1 MPNGPSGEDLDAAR
15 ASLNKAITLF
25 QEETIG
31 SAGLL
36 FMIEAI
42 KVVKDKS
49 FPDITA
55 AVEGARVLFKEK
67 KLTDEHMQALSNTF
81 FIRLSLVQ
89 LHQELFGNTELD
101 LTREAMGDLN
111 NVDDLKFAVIKRAVV
126 DIAERI
132 PNSSGEFE
140 ELKEKLSICMRIA
153 RQAAKS
159 LSELNGFEPSFET
172 YKELLAKKGI
182 DPATATTDLPLE
194 KFADDREALRT
205 VLLYRGKQE
214 IVARY
219 RKISGVQL
227 LDIESD
233 YRHKTFEIQKT
244 FLTVVKKHLVDE
256 LVRELSNIPTDKGKV
271 TQAISAIQAYASS
284 AGDEIS
290 EQAFKKN
297 IFDIAWGIF
306 PKEVWPNHD
315 EHSLQALREASTY
328 KQRYI
333 TASLTKLHQTFFT
346 EGALDV
352 RTKPNIDLSQAEA
365 LDNLE
370 VLKQLF
376 LHRAYE
382 RMNDIL
388 KEQPELDFEEFK
400 QLLEKEVMSA
410 KNNVENFEY
419 LKSQS
424 PTFEEYKELLQLKK
438 IDIRTPIESI
448 IEQLQDDPVALKVV
462 RLYQVKQGIAK
473 EFLAHPDSGFHQRD
487 LWGERKFIA
496 EKERIER
503 EIKVIEH
510 TVQVAKIKLVTEL
523 ELILK
528 QLYDIKDS
536 QQLAQI
542 AGETGKAIQAIS
554 AIKAFEATDKAKQ
567 ASAQDFKKAIYA
579 IAWEMFPEDLRPKE
593 GGQTAEALKQAIVTQ
608 IEHDFWKVY
617 SLKKPENQSSVER
630 SALIKAA
637 HQKLT
642 NLSKDFVSAV
652 TLKAEVDGLMVSLG
666 TELAGL
672 PQKHAQELEK
682 AKEAEQQQVEEAK
695 RKLQEAK
702 NQLVTSLTQELQGLF
717 DIDESLITAQSL
729 AKDKTE
735 KSLAMQAIVDL
746 REYTSSEGG
755 MQASEQDFKTAIY
768 DIAWNIFPL
777 EVRRKD
783 QTLQALREARKYKQT
798 YATASLTALHHSF
811 FGNNNLDLANKP
823 KIELNSIDILDNL
836 DPLKRLFIYQ
846 ANEHISGILSGQ
858 PNIEFAAFKELV
870 ERESQVAKNN
880 AENLSYL
887 SGLSPKT
894 ADYEA
899 LLKRKGIDVQTP
911 IETVIKGLNDDPT
924 ALETVR
930 LYQAKQDLARE
941 CMQSPWLPKV
951 EVTSKYE
958 QRKEAIH
965 NDIHQ
970 MTQTTKSKHTTELT
984 TEPKRLDEIDTPLLI
999 MPTGE
1004 ALAEGDSNTLAA
1016 VSTRVEV
1023 DFWRSV
1029 ERLPV
1034 NPETS
1039 EVNYPLILAAQKD
1052 VQALSETLRPEN
1064 LGSLVTVNT
1073 AVAERVKQL
1082 GQELSSAPFLQMLL
1096 TFHSPTMPAAQTA
1109 VVPRLKGPFQL
1120 TEPSV
1125 LYPMV
1130 QWQPN
1135 PGLLAG
1141 HWREGPVQREVGT
1154 VTPVVKKTES
1164 PTASKL
1170 SKERLAGELIN
1181 ELRRI
1186 YKIDESQPFTENDPV
1201 GGAIKA
1207 ISQYARN
1214 AVADDKVT
1222 TNAFKQHIYRLAFE
1236 LFPPEVRPRIDEHI
1250 TPQALREPICTLVS
1264 REFWRK
1270 YPIDKQQP
1278 DRVPIIQQAHEDI
1291 MELSSAFSSKRIS
1304 KAQLEEAAN
1313 ARMERLDQELESATL
1328 TKVKLDACD
1337 KLGQRYFINERI
1349 ALERKEL
1356 IQKAQQDI
1364 MALSNTDSDKLRR
1377 AIEARQVVLEQEL
1390 GRMSIKN
1397 MARSIGFVGQTD
1409 AADLL
1414 KQLENDYKKL
1424 NSRKDKQLQ
1433 GTFKDKAAQ
1442 LVLDAMLADIRALQT
1457 HPFVIKERSLEEIQ
1471 DLTAALCTL
1480 AEHRGLKIGQPKSF
1494 AATRSFQA
1502 VINQQ
1507 ALELKFHPQ
1516 VYETRAMDILFAD
1529 VKAYLDSIGDEAV
1542 SQKVEYIRN
1551 QPGMNFEK
1559 FKQQVN
1565 ECFWQRPPKEL
1576 QRFNAM
1582 GAHDY
1587 LLVKLGETQKMLK
1600 DAKLPIRDKAVSA
1613 AYSLVQHAIE
1623 ADMAGRSR
1631 TVDEKI
1637 ELAKACDVLEKHNVP
1652 SLRTVFGLPPK
1663 PSILPYGHK
1672 QSLKDMNAAQKSDT
1686 TEYRNGP

>member
-1 MPNGPSGEDLDAAR
+1 MPNGPSVKDLDAAR
-15 ASLNKAITLF
+15 ATLNKAITLF
-25 QEETIG
+25 QEERIG

-49 FPDITA
+49 FPDITT
-55 AVEGARVLFKEK
+55 VVKGARDRFTQGT
-67 KLTDEHMQALSNTF
+67 LTDGYMQALCNTF
-81 FIRLSLVQ
+81 FIRLALVQ

-101 LTREAMGDLN
+101 LTREPTGDLN
-111 NVDDLKFAVIKRAVV
+111 NVDDLKLAVIKRAVV

-140 ELKEKLSICMRIA
+140 ELKDKLSICMRIA

-172 YKELLAKKGI
+172 YKALLAKKGI
-182 DPATATTDLPLE
+182 DAKTATTDLPLE
-194 KFADDREALRT
+194 KFADDREALKT

-219 RKISGVQL
+219 RKIPGLQL

-233 YRHKTFEIQKT
+233 YRYKTLEIEKT
-244 FLTVVKKHLVDE
+244 ILTVVKKHLVDE

-271 TQAISAIQAYASS
+271 AQAISAIQAYASS

-306 PKEVWPNHD
+306 PREVRPNHD

-333 TASLTKLHQTFFT
+333 TASLTNLHQEFFGGG
-346 EGALDV
+346 ELDV
-352 RTKPNIDLSQAEA
+352 STQPNIDLSQAEA

-388 KEQPELDFEEFK
+388 TNQPELDFEEFK

-448 IEQLQDDPVALKVV
+448 IKQLQDDPVALKIV
-462 RLYQVKQGIAK
+462 RLYQVKQDIAK

-487 LWGERKFIA
+487 LWGERKFVA

-503 EIKVIEH
+503 EINVIEQG
-510 TVQVAKIKLVTEL
+510 VQVAKIKLVTEL

-536 QQLAQI
+536 QQPAQI

-554 AIKAFEATDKAKQ
+554 AIKAFEETDKAKQ

-593 GGQTAEALKQAIVTQ
+593 GGQTAEALKKAIVTQ
-608 IEHDFWKVY
+608 IEHDFWEVY
-617 SLKKPENQSSVER
+617 SLTKPENQSSEER
-630 SALIKAA
+630 SALISIA

-652 TLKAEVDGLMVSLG
+652 KLRTEVDGLMVSLG
-666 TELAGL
+666 MELAGL

-682 AKEAEQQQVEEAK
+682 AKEAEQQQVEQAK

-702 NQLVTSLTQELQGLF
+702 NLLVASLTQELQGLF

-735 KSLAMQAIVDL
+735 KSLAMQAIAAL

-768 DIAWNIFPL
+768 DIAWSIFPL

-798 YATASLTALHHSF
+798 YVTASLTALHHSF

-823 KIELNSIDILDNL
+823 EIDLNNIDILDNF
-836 DPLKRLFIYQ
+836 DALKQLFIYQ

-880 AENLSYL
+880 AENLSDL
-887 SGLSPKT
+887 SELSPKT

-930 LYQAKQDLARE
+930 LYQVKQDLARE
-941 CMQSPWLPKV
+941 CMQPPGLRKA
-951 EVTSKYE
+951 EVSSRYE

-970 MTQTTKSKHTTELT
+970 MTQTTKSKHTTELI
-984 TEPKRLDEIDTPLLI
+984 TEPKRLDEIDTPLQI

-1004 ALAEGDSNTLAA
+1004 ALAEGDSNTLEDLRAA

-1029 ERLPV
+1029 ECLPV

-1052 VQALSETLRPEN
+1052 VQALSATLRPEN
-1064 LGSLVTVNT
+1064 LGSIVTVNT
-1073 AVAERVKQL
+1073 AVANRVEQL
-1082 GQELSSAPFLQMLL
+1082 GHELSSAPFLQRLL
-1096 TFHSPTMPAAQTA
+1096 SSPTPTIPAAQTA
-1109 VVPRLKGPFQL
+1109 MLPRLKGPFQP
-1120 TEPSV
+1120 TEPPV

-1135 PGLLAG
+1135 PDLLAG

-1154 VTPVVKKTES
+1154 VTPFVKKTES
-1164 PTASKL
+1164 PTDSKL
-1170 SKERLAGELIN
+1170 SKKRLAAELIS

-1186 YKIDESQPFTENDPV
+1186 YKIDESQPLTENDPV
-1201 GGAIKA
+1201 GGTIKA

-1236 LFPPEVRPRIDEHI
+1236 PFPPEVRPRIDEHI

-1278 DRVPIIQQAHEDI
+1278 DRVPIIQQAHRDI

-1349 ALERKEL
+1349 ALERKDL
-1356 IQKAQQDI
+1356 IIKAQQDI
-1364 MALSNTDSDKLRR
+1364 MALSNTDSDELRL
-1377 AIEARQVVLEQEL
+1377 AIQARQVALEQEL

-1397 MARSIGFVGQTD
+1397 MARSD

-1457 HPFVIKERSLEEIQ
+1457 PPSVIKERSIEEIQ

-1529 VKAYLDSIGDEAV
+1529 VKAYLDSIDDKEV
-1542 SQKVEYIRN
+1542 SQKVEDIRN

-1559 FKQQVN
+1559 FKQKVN

-1576 QRFNAM
+1576 QNFNAM
-1582 GAHDY
+1582 SAHNY

-1631 TVDEKI
+1631 TVDGKI

-1686 TEYRNGP
+1686 KEYRHGP